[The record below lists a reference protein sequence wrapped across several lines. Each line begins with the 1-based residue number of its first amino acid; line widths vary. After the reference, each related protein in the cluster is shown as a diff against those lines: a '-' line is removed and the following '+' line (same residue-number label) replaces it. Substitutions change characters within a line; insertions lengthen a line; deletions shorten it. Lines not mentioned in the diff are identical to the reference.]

1 MYFFVYLCL
10 SLKKYVNGFS
20 DRKEVAKAINA
31 EKYGVLGTFSGWLL
45 MKALKYL
52 SSINFMTVI
61 NI

>member
-1 MYFFVYLCL
+1 LSIFVF
-10 SLKKYVNGFS
+10 SSKKYVNGFS
-20 DRKEVAKAINA
+20 DQKVAKAINA

>member
-1 MYFFVYLCL
+1 LFIFAFP
-10 SLKKYVNGFS
+10 LKKYVNGFS